1 MLVSL
6 GYRLHDFRSL
16 QWGHAVGGALLRIF
30 GGFAVATI
38 AVNLLGAEGVNRQ
51 TLLLYGSLPAAVIN
65 FILTEKFGQDPEL
78 AASIVVLSTF
88 FAVMTI
94 PIVFWLIL

>member
-6 GYRLHDFRSL
+6 GYRLHEFHSFKWR
-16 QWGHAVGGALLRIF
+16 HAFGGALVRIC
-30 GGFAVATI
+30 GGFLSASIVVRLI
-38 AVNLLGAEGVNRQ
+38 AADGINRQ
-51 TLLLYGSLPAAVIN
+51 VLLLYGALPAAVIN
-65 FILTEKFGQDPEL
+65 FVLTEKYGKDPEL

-88 FAVMTI
+88 ISLVTI